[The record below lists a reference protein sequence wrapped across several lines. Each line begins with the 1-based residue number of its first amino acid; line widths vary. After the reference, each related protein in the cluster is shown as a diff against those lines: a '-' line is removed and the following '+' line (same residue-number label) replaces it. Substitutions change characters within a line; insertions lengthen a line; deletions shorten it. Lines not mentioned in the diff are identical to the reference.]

1 VIAARLA
8 RDSGKEQ
15 RFRRD
20 GGVARGGAAE
30 AELLRRGSGRSS
42 GGRALRDGAGVTR
55 PKSVKVLFRKSR
67 RQIFRYVLK

>member
-1 VIAARLA
+1 MIAARLA
-8 RDSGKEQ
+8 RESGKEQ

-30 AELLRRGSGRSS
+30 AELSRRGSGRSS

-55 PKSVKVLFRKSR
+55 AKMVNAFFRKSR
-67 RQIFRYVLK
+67 RQIFRHFLK